1 MVSSAARSVDEYL
14 AQLPGERREVAVALR
29 KLVRDHLPP
38 GYVEAMNWGMPCYEV
53 PLARHPDT
61 YNGQP
66 LGYVAFAAQKNG
78 YSLYLMGVHGDP
90 AREARL
96 RGGTISHRGQSR
108 PSGALRCAIGQ
119 KRRPERPATATSNR
133 RSAAPRLRLTHGSR
147 RWRST
152 DARESVAGAFSPM
165 R

>member
-96 RGGTISHRGQSR
+96 RAGFDR
-108 PSGALRCAIGQ
+108 IGR
-119 KRRPERPATATSNR
+119 KPDMGKSCVRFRKLEHLPLEEIGELIASMPVEELVTLHER
-133 RSAAPRLRLTHGSR
+133 LHGKK
-147 RWRST
+147 
-152 DARESVAGAFSPM
+152 
-165 R
+165 